1 MIKVVII
8 DDEPLA
14 RSIIAGYLK
23 NEADISVM
31 AECGDGFEAVKAIHA
46 HEPDLIFLDVQMP
59 KLTGFEMLELVDD
72 PPAVI
77 FTTAFD
83 EYALK
88 AFEKN
93 ALDYLLKPVS
103 PTRFKKALEKFRTS
117 YSAPEKKVQPNY
129 EVLTAQD
136 ETKIDRIVVKTGTQ
150 IKIIP
155 IDTVKYLESYDD
167 YVKIHTK
174 DGMYLKNKTMAF
186 FEKSLDPNQF
196 VRIHRSF
203 IIKVDQ
209 LAKLEPYEKDSYI
222 AALTSGEKL
231 NISKSGYARLKQLI
245 GI

>member
-23 NEADISVM
+23 NEPDISIM

-103 PTRFKKALEKFRTS
+103 PTRFKKALEKFRAS

>member
-1 MIKVVII
+1 MIKVVTI

-23 NEADISVM
+23 NEADISIM

-59 KLTGFEMLELVDD
+59 KLTGFEMLELVDN

-103 PTRFKKALEKFRTS
+103 PTRFKKALEKFRAS

>member
-1 MIKVVII
+1 
-8 DDEPLA
+8 
-14 RSIIAGYLK
+14 
-23 NEADISVM
+23 M

>member
-23 NEADISVM
+23 NEADISIM

-103 PTRFKKALEKFRTS
+103 PTRFKKALEKFRAS

>member
-23 NEADISVM
+23 NEADVSVV
-31 AECGDGFEAVKAIHA
+31 AECGDGFEGVKAIHT

-59 KLTGFEMLELVDD
+59 KLTGFEMLELIDN

-103 PTRFKKALEKFRTS
+103 PTRFKKALEKFRANF
-117 YSAPEKKVQPNY
+117 SAPERKVQPNY

-174 DGMYLKNKTMAF
+174 DGMYLKNKTMSF

>member
-23 NEADISVM
+23 NEADISIM

>member
-23 NEADISVM
+23 NEDDIFIM

>member
-1 MIKVVII
+1 
-8 DDEPLA
+8 
-14 RSIIAGYLK
+14 
-23 NEADISVM
+23 
-31 AECGDGFEAVKAIHA
+31 
-46 HEPDLIFLDVQMP
+46 
-59 KLTGFEMLELVDD
+59 MLELVDD

-103 PTRFKKALEKFRTS
+103 PTRFKKALEKFRAS
-117 YSAPEKKVQPNY
+117 YSAPEKKVQRNY

>member
-23 NEADISVM
+23 NEADISIM

-103 PTRFKKALEKFRTS
+103 PTRFKKALEKFRAS
-117 YSAPEKKVQPNY
+117 YSAPEKKVQRNY

>member
-23 NEADISVM
+23 NEPDISIM

-129 EVLTAQD
+129 EVLAAQD

>member
-23 NEADISVM
+23 NEADISIV
-31 AECGDGFEAVKAIHA
+31 AECGDGFEAVKAIHT

-103 PTRFKKALEKFRTS
+103 PTRFKKALEKFRAS

-231 NISKSGYARLKQLI
+231 NISKSGHARLKQLI

>member
-14 RSIIAGYLK
+14 RSNIAGYLK
-23 NEADISVM
+23 NEADISIM

-103 PTRFKKALEKFRTS
+103 PTRFKKALEKFRAS

>member
-23 NEADISVM
+23 NEADISIM

-103 PTRFKKALEKFRTS
+103 PTRFKKALEKFRAS

-136 ETKIDRIVVKTGTQ
+136 ETKLDRIVVKTGTQ

-203 IIKVDQ
+203 IIKVDH

>member
-23 NEADISVM
+23 NEADISIM

-129 EVLTAQD
+129 EVLAAQD